1 MRKVYENIER
11 LRESKGITKRALAT
25 KLGISEIACHRYLW
39 GETRLPADMVGR
51 FAATLGIDDINV
63 LYDDA
68 LTDSVIAET
77 EKQLL
82 QV

>member
-1 MRKVYENIER
+1 
-11 LRESKGITKRALAT
+11 
-25 KLGISEIACHRYLW
+25 
-39 GETRLPADMVGR
+39 MVGR